1 LQHIWSLALVLDLCI
16 GVCGLELR
24 HGDAIEISRRTAGE
38 AENLPL
44 ADYFD
49 HIEDGAGYGFT

>member
-1 LQHIWSLALVLDLCI
+1 LQHIWSLALALALCK
-16 GVCGLELR
+16 GVGGLEFS
-24 HGDAIEISRRTAGE
+24 HGDALEISRRTAGE

-49 HIEDGAGYGFT
+49 HIEDGTSHGFT